1 MSNIIKKNLITTLNN
16 LLSNSLDN
24 NNTNQIG
31 GRRYLQKEVDNMLTS
46 ALSNI
51 MLLYQKSII
60 DKQQIQNQINLIKFN
75 KMNLTQVGGSK
86 HYSRN
91 EVDSMMTSSL
101 QTVLSLYIQSE
112 NERQLLA
119 NELSQ
124 LQIGSGISP
133 AKITILS
140 ASVPASASPAPV
152 YKNVSIGAVQ
162 NYIDKLVG
170 GIIEYNK
177 QLQLLIVKDLSEVDG
192 SMQGK
197 NNSSIFNKTLKL
209 KYDNI
214 NSSELEIFN
223 NYKIF
228 LNEQDDTSPTKE
240 NLVEKIL
247 STGVAFSVN
256 INNGKNIFGLKDG
269 AKKLFENKIEFNSP
283 STDVINLT
291 DDDKFQNQIDLKS
304 ITKDLAIKTALKFV
318 RVHLKDKITDGT
330 IKPDLA

>member
-31 GRRYLQKEVDNMLTS
+31 GRRYSQKEVDNMLTS

-51 MLLYQKSII
+51 MLLYQKSIT

-133 AKITILS
+133 AKISILS
-140 ASVPASASPAPV
+140 ASTPVPVSATPAPI

-162 NYIDKLVG
+162 EYIDGLTG
-170 GIIEYNK
+170 GSSPNYNK
-177 QLQLLIVKDLSEVDG
+177 QLQLLIVKNLNDVDPLMAG
-192 SMQGK
+192 I
-197 NNSSIFNKTLKL
+197 NNSSSYNSNSVTLNFKDTNKK
-209 KYDNI
+209 NI
-214 NSSELEIFN
+214 DI
-223 NYKIF
+223 YKIF
-228 LNEQDDTSPTKE
+228 VNDEDGSTTKQ
-240 NLVEKIL
+240 LLDSKI
-247 STGVAFSVN
+247 STITGFNVA
-256 INNGKNIFGLKDG
+256 INNKKGIFGLKDG
-269 AKKLFENKIEFNSP
+269 AKQLFENKITFNLANP
-283 STDVINLT
+283 TDVINL
-291 DDDKFQNQIDLKS
+291 DDDNEFQNKINFTLKNS
-304 ITKDLAIKTALKFV
+304 ASETASKFV
-318 RVHLKDKITDGT
+318 RQHLKENV
-330 IKPDLA
+330 KPDLP